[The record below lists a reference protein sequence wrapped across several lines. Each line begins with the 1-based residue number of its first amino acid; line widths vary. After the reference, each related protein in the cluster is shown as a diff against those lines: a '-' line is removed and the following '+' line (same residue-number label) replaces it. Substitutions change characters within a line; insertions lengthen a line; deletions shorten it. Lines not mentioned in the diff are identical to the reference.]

1 MNEKFYQLSPEKQER
16 MINAAYKVFSQSNY
30 KKASM
35 SEIAME
41 GGIFIILRIKRR
53 CICICGTTQ

>member
-41 GGIFIILRIKRR
+41 GGISKSLL
-53 CICICGTTQ
+53 